1 MAPRDASRRPA
12 VRRANPR
19 LAIYGAAAILVGISI
34 ALLVD
39 APALRILASLTAIAI
54 GFGLVRQALRIE

>member
-1 MAPRDASRRPA
+1 MK
-12 VRRANPR
+12 RANPR
-19 LAIYGAAAILVGISI
+19 LATYGAAAIMVGILI

-39 APALRILASLTAIAI
+39 APALRLLASLTAIAI

>member
-1 MAPRDASRRPA
+1 M
-12 VRRANPR
+12 RRANPR
-19 LAIYGAAAILVGISI
+19 LANYGAAAILVGISI